1 MFDTLSRLFNSRL
14 LETLGVVIPKALHR
28 SVPPR
33 DPDADRRRALVV
45 GWFSWENSDFTAGDV
60 LAADLVCEWLS
71 EAGCDWDIAVV
82 PPLTD
87 GLDLRSVNARA
98 YDLAVFVCG
107 PFMQNHWEAEFFE
120 RFSSCTTI
128 GVNLTLPIPLTE
140 WDPFD
145 ILFERDSSRKVNPDI
160 TFLSQH
166 PLVPVVGVCLIEE
179 YPPADVPTAN
189 AAIARLVQRNAVA
202 AVPIDTRLDMNTT
215 GLRTKAEIESLLA
228 RMDVVVTTR
237 LHGTALSLKNGV
249 PVVAIDPEPGGAKI
263 RLQAQALGWPVVFNV
278 DELDDDLLQEALDY
292 CLTPEARRRAEACS
306 DQAKRSIT
314 TLKGEFIAA
323 VGGLSWGAPAKD

>member
-1 MFDTLSRLFNSRL
+1 MGVR
-14 LETLGVVIPKALHR
+14 ETVPHAVVSANPNAGQ
-28 SVPPR
+28 P
-33 DPDADRRRALVV
+33 RALVV
-45 GWFSWENSDFTAGDV
+45 GWFSWENSDFTAGDI

-87 GLDLRSVNARA
+87 GLELRSADSNA

-128 GVNLTLPIPLTE
+128 GVNLTLPIPLAE

-145 ILFERDSSRKVNPDI
+145 ILFERDSNRKVNPDI
-160 TFLSQH
+160 TFLSEN
-166 PLVPVVGVCLIEE
+166 PLVPVVGICLVEE

-189 AAIARLVQRNAVA
+189 AAIARLIQRNAVA
-202 AVPIDTRLDMNTT
+202 AVPIDTRLDVNTT
-215 GLRTKAEIESLLA
+215 GLRTKAEIESMLA
-228 RMDVVVTTR
+228 RMDVVLTTR
-237 LHGTALSLKNGV
+237 LHGTVLSLKNGV

-263 RLQAQALGWPVVFNV
+263 KLQAEALGWPLVFNV
-278 DELDDDLLQEALDY
+278 DELDDDRLQEALDY
-292 CLTPEARRRAEACS
+292 CLTPEARDRAEACS
-306 DQAKRSIT
+306 DRAKRSVAKV
-314 TLKGEFIAA
+314 KGEFIAA
-323 VGGLSWGAPAKD
+323 VEGLSRGEAAND